1 MKTFKEVRSII
12 REFSDSQIDMLAK
25 QYAGLKDKTISIDQ
39 ANKLRK
45 IFDRIPDRALDALRK
60 KKIPFISGLAL
71 SRMVKKGMPVRESV
85 TSDDDYKAKKKELQD
100 IQTDPKRYAVVGRD
114 MLVKRKDKLDKEYQ
128 NYKSKT
134 NIAASVDKA
143 IDKAIEEDAPTNAV
157 GDGSN
162 LAMPPDAEPGVHVKK
177 KKKDLTSLLRRED
190 YDKVELENLINKIE
204 SNQDIENNQ
213 IKPIVNN
220 IKSKKQK
227 GTYSEEFGMT
237 AFRYVVDG
245 QINST
250 VSEEIRNTVAS
261 ELLSKY
267 V

>member
-1 MKTFKEVRSII
+1 MKTFKQI
-12 REFSDSQIDMLAK
+12 RED
-25 QYAGLKDKTISIDQ
+25 
-39 ANKLRK
+39 
-45 IFDRIPDRALDALRK
+45 
-60 KKIPFISGLAL
+60 
-71 SRMVKKGMPVRESV
+71 V

-114 MLVKRKDKLDKEYQ
+114 MLIKRKDKLDKEYQ

-134 NIAASVDKA
+134 NIAASVK
-143 IDKAIEEDAPTNAV
+143 EDAPANAV

-190 YDKVELENLINKIE
+190 YDKVEVENLINKIE
-204 SNQDIENNQ
+204 SNQDIEDNQ

-220 IKSKKQK
+220 IKSKKEK
-227 GTYSEEFGMT
+227 GTYTEEFAMT

-245 QINST
+245 QITST
-250 VSEEIRNTVAS
+250 VSEEFRNTVAS

-267 V
+267 VWKLIKN

>member
-1 MKTFKEVRSII
+1 MRT
-12 REFSDSQIDMLAK
+12 
-25 QYAGLKDKTISIDQ
+25 Y
-39 ANKLRK
+39 
-45 IFDRIPDRALDALRK
+45 
-60 KKIPFISGLAL
+60 
-71 SRMVKKGMPVRESV
+71 
-85 TSDDDYKAKKKELQD
+85 KELREYMRGFAIGPSSTLKPQASLGGA
-100 IQTDPKRYAVVGRD
+100 QFFPNKRYAVVGRD
-114 MLVKRKDKLDKEYQ
+114 MLIKRKDKLDKEYQ

-134 NIAASVDKA
+134 NIAASVK
-143 IDKAIEEDAPTNAV
+143 EDAPANAV

-190 YDKVELENLINKIE
+190 YDKVEVENLINKIE
-204 SNQDIENNQ
+204 SNQDIEDNQ

-220 IKSKKQK
+220 IKSKKEK
-227 GTYSEEFGMT
+227 GTYTEEFAMT

-245 QINST
+245 QITST
-250 VSEEIRNTVAS
+250 VSEEFRNTVAS